1 MASLSM
7 VPTADQ
13 DSIQFSSVCFM
24 CGNCRDCFYI
34 EVMNRRRFLQ
44 SLAAVFTLPAASTLP
59 FSSASAAVPSAAAVP
74 TQARFWGIYM
84 SALHGECTPQ
94 ALQSLLN
101 IPAADAKFYITQL
114 ISEGVIK
121 PNPMLKSSLSNIARS
136 EDNGLLNKLNDRLKM
151 KAKVGSGEH
160 KNPKTREDVEA
171 DLNQA
176 PVEGVDFV
184 DEFADLESNID
195 SVPELDEEDGPTE
208 LSNKK
213 PDCGSEP
220 L

>member
-1 MASLSM
+1 MASLLM

-13 DSIQFSSVCFM
+13 DSIQFSSVCFIS
-24 CGNCRDCFYI
+24 GNCRDCFYI